1 MALEIRNTNGEISI
15 NGNASEGQITQVKS
29 YLKALMTIK
38 DSVLVNIQQ
47 VKEGQDSLIKM
58 IETIKTE
65 IQDYQ
70 TIYYYGVSSSKV
82 KQLYPINQMPVSIYL
97 AA

>member
-1 MALEIRNTNGEISI
+1 MALEIKNTNGEINI
-15 NGNASEGQITQVKS
+15 NGNASEGQITQVKN

-38 DSVLVNIQQ
+38 DSVLLNIQQ
-47 VKEGQDSLIKM
+47 VKEGQESLIKM

-82 KQLYPINQMPVSIYL
+82 KQLYPINQMPVRIYL